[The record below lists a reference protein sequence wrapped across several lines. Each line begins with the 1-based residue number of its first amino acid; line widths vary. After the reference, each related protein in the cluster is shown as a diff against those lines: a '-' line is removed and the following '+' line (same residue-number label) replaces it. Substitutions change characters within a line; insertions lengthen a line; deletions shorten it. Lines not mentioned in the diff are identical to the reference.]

1 MTQLPDQDRPSRV
14 DVEIEK
20 IRQELRDKR
29 EAAAQRAQAQLDLLA
44 RISVSRG
51 TPLTARRAF
60 GRTVGSFVFAV
71 LTGAAAKM
79 LDDTDERELQSLA
92 WFFYAL
98 CFVGGASAALHFV
111 WASIRNA
118 TRPEVD
124 HAIEA
129 EIERQVESRRTHE
142 QR

>member
-1 MTQLPDQDRPSRV
+1 VTQLPDQDRPSRV

-20 IRQELRDKR
+20 IRRELRDKR
-29 EAAAQRAQAQLDLLA
+29 ELAAQRAQAQLDLLA
-44 RISVSRG
+44 REQATRG

-60 GRTVGSFVFAV
+60 RRVIGSFVFAV

-79 LDDTDERELQSLA
+79 LDDTGEREFQGVTWLL
-92 WFFYAL
+92 YAL
-98 CFVGGASAALHFV
+98 CFVGGASAAFHFI
-111 WASIRNA
+111 WATIRNA
-118 TRPEVD
+118 TKPEFD

-129 EIERQVESRRTHE
+129 EIERRVHG